1 MGGRMIICFF
11 GKRGSGKTT
20 AIKGQ
25 LKFCKPP
32 IVILDV
38 LGNFDQASLE
48 KLGVHANQA
57 TSISDCLL
65 KIAEYVKT
73 KDDKFKTIVLQTSSP
88 NDAANYIS
96 SALWEA
102 HGGTM
107 ILDEI
112 DSISMAEA
120 ECFDQLIRYGRNR
133 GVDVITGC
141 RRPAEMS
148 RNITAAANQVYCF
161 RTNEPRDLDYF
172 QATAFGERAEQLMD
186 LPNYSGL
193 WINHDDQTG
202 GTFRI
207 DESGNVFKTN
217 SESLSEQSQIDDV
230 DKEF

>member
-1 MGGRMIICFF
+1 MIICFF

-20 AIKGQ
+20 AIRGQ
-25 LKFCKPP
+25 LNNCKPP
-32 IVILDV
+32 VVILDV
-38 LGNFDQASLE
+38 LGNFDQATLE
-48 KLGVHANQA
+48 KNGVQA
-57 TSISDCLL
+57 TQTESISDCLL

-73 KDDKFKTIVLQTSSP
+73 KKPEYKILVLKTASP

-96 SALWEA
+96 AALWEA

-107 ILDEI
+107 VLDEI

-148 RNITAAANQVYCF
+148 RNITAAAGQVFCF

-172 QATAFGERAEQLMD
+172 QATAFGDRSSQLME

-193 WINHDDQTG
+193 FVDHDHQECG
-202 GTFRI
+202 EFEI
-207 DESGNVFKTN
+207 DEAGNIYKANVD
-217 SESLSEQSQIDDV
+217 SL
-230 DKEF
+230 